1 MAATKKTTTL
11 KGHLRSETYYDY
23 RTFSQYTAENGN
35 SIYVVDGKLSTKE
48 NGNETFSRFL
58 KEAKNC
64 ARKDETTEFESDKD
78 IAQYLMSGY
87 DPYVDYIDD
96 GKQYKR
102 ACESNDEIMRIVGA
116 FTKAAGID

>member
-11 KGHLRSETYYDY
+11 KGHLRYETYYDY

-35 SIYVVDGKLSTKE
+35 SIYVVDGRLSTKE
-48 NGNETFSRFL
+48 NGNEAFSRFL

-64 ARKDETTEFESDKD
+64 ARKDETTEFERDKD